1 MKKGQN
7 GEMARLKT
15 AIVEYKDIYKLYP
28 ETWLN
33 DEIINFYMELISDRA
48 NSENSN
54 LPSVHCFNTF
64 FCSTLREHGYAKV
77 RRWTKRVD
85 IFAKDLIFIPINYS
99 YHWTLG
105 VIDMRNKTIRIYDS
119 LHGHHDSTLRVKKS
133 RTVFAL
139 FEQITSC
146 KMDSFCS
153 VIWKMN
159 IWTRKRNLST

>member
-1 MKKGQN
+1 MRKGQT
-7 GEMARLKT
+7 GEIARLKT

-33 DEIINFYMELISDRA
+33 DEIINFYMELISHRA
-48 NSENSN
+48 NDENSG

-85 IFAKDLIFIPINYS
+85 IFAKDLILIPINYS

-105 VIDMRNKTIRIYDS
+105 VIDMRNKTIQIYDS
-119 LHGHHDSTLRVKKS
+119 LHGNHDSTLRLLLSYLEDEHMDKKKQPIDLS
-133 RTVFAL
+133 DWRINAPKVCIID
-139 FEQITSC
+139 EQ
-146 KMDSFCS
+146 
-153 VIWKMN
+153 
-159 IWTRKRNLST
+159 REQ